1 MCNKKLDVKVDQK
14 DLVDDFNIHDVISS
28 VGLDFDCGSAVIEII
43 ESRKNGS
50 KSLVKAMQ
58 RIAHCLEYNYQH
70 EADEWEDIVSIN
82 TGDQNIDNIPK
93 DL

>member
-1 MCNKKLDVKVDQK
+1 
-14 DLVDDFNIHDVISS
+14 
-28 VGLDFDCGSAVIEII
+28 
-43 ESRKNGS
+43 
-50 KSLVKAMQ
+50 MQ